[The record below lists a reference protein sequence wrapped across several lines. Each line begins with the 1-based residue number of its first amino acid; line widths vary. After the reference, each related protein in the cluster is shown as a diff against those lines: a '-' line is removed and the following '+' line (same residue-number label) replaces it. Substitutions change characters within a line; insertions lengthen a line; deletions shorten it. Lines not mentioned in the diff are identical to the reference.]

1 MEGSEDMVLVVID
14 GLDASG
20 KSTQANALCDFLRGK
35 RGKTVLVRFHPSSDS
50 FFGARANRFLY
61 ESGKNAHF
69 AAAFFY
75 MFDVIR
81 SILLYSWRKHDY
93 VIFVRYLMGTAYLP
107 SPLHSASY
115 RFFAAVVPT
124 SEFMFF
130 LDVAPEEAFR
140 RIQETRARREMF
152 ESLDELRRTRLKA
165 LTLASMGG
173 WKIVDANETAE
184 KVGQIIIQILC
195 L

>member
-1 MEGSEDMVLVVID
+1 
-14 GLDASG
+14 
-20 KSTQANALCDFLRGK
+20 
-35 RGKTVLVRFHPSSDS
+35 
-50 FFGARANRFLY
+50 
-61 ESGKNAHF
+61 
-69 AAAFFY
+69 
-75 MFDVIR
+75 
-81 SILLYSWRKHDY
+81 
-93 VIFVRYLMGTAYLP
+93 
-107 SPLHSASY
+107 
-115 RFFAAVVPT
+115 
-124 SEFMFF
+124 MFF
-130 LDVAPEEAFR
+130 LDVAPKEAFR